1 MDRDLRAL
9 EWIGEQWT
17 VRVDHLQRVLGRPT
31 DNLHSD
37 LSAAATREVVGRW
50 VRAGWV
56 EARKIFGT
64 QPVWVWLTKAGL
76 DAVGL
81 PYREWM
87 PKESGLGHYHAVNAV
102 RLWLEAE
109 DAKAGQMKGWVSE
122 RQMRY
127 DQGQQGFVHGVRVHV
142 PDAVVQYEGYE
153 LAIEVER
160 TAKSMQRTKD
170 IMSELVNRGRYRAV
184 FYFVT
189 KTSKGVVQ
197 EAWESLNKPER
208 VHIRDESVIQV

>member
-1 MDRDLRAL
+1 
-9 EWIGEQWT
+9 
-17 VRVDHLQRVLGRPT
+17 
-31 DNLHSD
+31 
-37 LSAAATREVVGRW
+37 
-50 VRAGWV
+50 
-56 EARKIFGT
+56 
-64 QPVWVWLTKAGL
+64 VWVWLTKAGL

-81 PYREWM
+81 SYRDWV
-87 PKESGLGHYHAVNAV
+87 PKESGLGHFHAVNAV

-109 DAKAGQMKGWVSE
+109 DAKAGQIKGWVSE

-127 DQGQQGFVHGVRVHV
+127 DQGQQGFVNGVRVHV

-153 LAIEVER
+153 LAIEVEL

-170 IMSELVNRGRYRAV
+170 IMAELVNRGRYRAV

-189 KTSKGVVQ
+189 KASKGTVQ